1 MERNLKEP
9 CLICGS
15 KFQRMKMTLVSNKP
29 RTLVCKSC
37 GVKIIK
43 LAVKQIYE
51 DAGKQYKRDMELQAI
66 REKNLKK
73 N

>member
-1 MERNLKEP
+1 MKEP
-9 CLICGS
+9 CLICGA
-15 KFQRMKMTLVSNKP
+15 KKQRMTMTLVSNRP

-43 LAVKQIYE
+43 LAIKQIYE
-51 DAGKQYKRDMELQAI
+51 KAERDMELQAI

-73 N
+73 D

>member
-1 MERNLKEP
+1 MKEP
-9 CLICGS
+9 CLICGA
-15 KFQRMKMTLVSNKP
+15 KKQRMTMTLVSNRP

-43 LAVKQIYE
+43 LAIKQIYE
-51 DAGKQYKRDMELQAI
+51 KADRDMELQAI

-73 N
+73 D